1 MFTVPK
7 ILYGI
12 VIAVAVVVAV
22 IYWPIALSIVYIVFP
37 ILVLLM
43 LWDIMS
49 AMNKL
54 WRKLWE
60 IDGRLADLAP
70 PYMPPTSS

>member
-7 ILYGI
+7 IVYGI
-12 VIAVAVVVAV
+12 LIGVAVVAAV
-22 IYWPIALSIVYIVFP
+22 IYWPIALSILYIGFP

-60 IDGRLADLAP
+60 MDERLADLATPSVP
-70 PYMPPTSS
+70 PASL